1 MKINRLNHTKKLY
14 PHFYDKTD
22 DSNFTKHLKIVGK
35 PQQDIR
41 HKLKAI
47 EWSRIL
53 EKPLQVWKEQTKPYV
68 YDMHFK
74 VIVPYLKEV
83 NIYKNPII
91 NDDEEVIGFEELC
104 STEQFTYEQNR
115 KLYEKVLSD
124 LQSDDII
131 PKDNYLLEIFTWDDY
146 HFLKGYPEND
156 FTVKEDNI
164 LDYRYN
170 ETFLNINLETISYT
184 KYLTFRTHKDNIKQ
198 ITVYKNNN
206 PIFRQE
212 FDYNNITNTSST
224 KFSYVYFDED
234 ITNENT
240 YLQEEFGDYYE
251 IEEEDA
257 NHIKQYFVDT
267 KKDEYV
273 FRLPLSD
280 DDFEDGVVKDIYD
293 LEVVTFENRYR
304 CRHEYDKVYNKRY
317 CGYDEQLNDCFDH
330 DYSLDMIGRLL
341 NIHRFRF
348 YQVYK
353 EEYLSRT
360 YPTYYNRAT
369 EDDYHYMKRIQ
380 FYISNYNHIVFPV
393 LEFWKYY
400 HTMATIKSRKRIVG
414 EMDYAYFRTFDSDDY
429 ICSDDVVFD
438 EEDFDDETIIEY
450 SVNKATL
457 LKGSSSY
464 VNLGDGW
471 YEATVVKDVYVVPS
485 TNYHLKYSL
494 TGNSENVTIRLICY
508 NRQRTELRTIPIL
521 LNDEDYNK
529 EIVDTT
535 ITIPDDTVSIKLIL
549 ESNGTFEFSDVLF
562 ERMKVVNFDN
572 YYMGTDTDYNSNVY
586 ELFANYEDFPKNLRI
601 GGDRFDILF
610 KRSLPLTKKG
620 FFLVNVNEEQHND
633 IKINTD
639 LELYAY
645 NILESNDRAANITKN
660 NSYEST
666 VSEFIKG
673 NNDYDLDYFVKSL
686 EDSTIYESNYDD
698 VLFDSDDAFVDVFND
713 ECTSSN
719 NKSSGYFLGNGSY
732 SFDNDGLT
740 IDASTY
746 ESDIYKAHLRLDN
759 NVYTVPFEVS
769 FDLVNDGNDNF
780 RCYFYNTSFSNSA
793 IGSGTLW
800 TSPSGQT
807 TKVRFVVSE
816 DGIKRYI
823 GNNETSLS
831 LSQDVADK
839 VGVRFGYWQ
848 PTQSSIKIKNYKVT
862 ELDKTKFTTATAPVI
877 MTPNNN
883 ALTLTYVSGNYIVNA
898 NKDGGTEFDYTGDFS
913 VDFDI
918 VGTPNNVTLQIYE
931 SNSTNFYSKSLN
943 QIGALKPCHIK
954 IEKIG
959 TEIYTFV
966 DGVENVGQR
975 FNSSLTGNCR
985 FAFRCS
991 TSGSFTFKN
1000 LVISQLGY
1008 SPIINDDQLVST
1020 TVTYYDSDN
1029 NEINSD
1035 DMEQKIYADQKTH
1048 ITHNFTTPSETSYF
1062 TINIS
1067 SNIDTEITEIR
1078 LSRLDELRDEEMY

>member
-1 MKINRLNHTKKLY
+1 MKINRLNYTKKLY

-22 DSNFTKHLKIVGK
+22 DSNFTKHLKVVGK

-53 EKPLQVWKEQTKPYV
+53 EKPLQIWKEQTKPYV

-212 FDYNNITNTSST
+212 FDYSNITNTSST

-414 EMDYAYFRTFDSDDY
+414 EMDYAYFRTLDNEDY
-429 ICSDDVVFD
+429 ICSDNVDL
-438 EEDFDDETIIEY
+438 EEEQFDDETIIEY

-457 LKGSSSY
+457 LKGSASY

-494 TGNSENVTIRLICY
+494 TENSENVTIRLICY

-549 ESNGTFEFSDVLF
+549 ESNGAFEFSDVLF
-562 ERMKVVNFDN
+562 ERMTVVNFDN
-572 YYMGTDTDYNSNVY
+572 YYMGTETDYNSNVY
-586 ELFANYEDFPKNLRI
+586 ELYTIYEDLPSNLRI
-601 GGDRFDILF
+601 GGDRFDVLF
-610 KRSLPLTKKG
+610 KRSLPITKKG
-620 FFLVNVNEEQHND
+620 FFFVDVNEEQHNELE
-633 IKINTD
+633 ISTN
-639 LELYAY
+639 LELYIH
-645 NILESNDRAANITKN
+645 NMLELNDRVANI
-660 NSYEST
+660 SA
-666 VSEFIKG
+666 
-673 NNDYDLDYFVKSL
+673 NNDYEV
-686 EDSTIYESNYDD
+686 TI
-698 VLFDSDDAFVDVFND
+698 
-713 ECTSSN
+713 
-719 NKSSGYFLGNGSY
+719 NKFIMGNGDY
-732 SFDNDGLT
+732 ELSFKVQSDEVETEYDEEKEYLPVINDGELVT
-740 IDASTY
+740 THITY
-746 ESDIYKAHLRLDN
+746 Y
-759 NVYTVPFEVS
+759 
-769 FDLVNDGNDNF
+769 
-780 RCYFYNTSFSNSA
+780 
-793 IGSGTLW
+793 
-800 TSPSGQT
+800 
-807 TKVRFVVSE
+807 
-816 DGIKRYI
+816 
-823 GNNETSLS
+823 
-831 LSQDVADK
+831 
-839 VGVRFGYWQ
+839 
-848 PTQSSIKIKNYKVT
+848 
-862 ELDKTKFTTATAPVI
+862 
-877 MTPNNN
+877 
-883 ALTLTYVSGNYIVNA
+883 
-898 NKDGGTEFDYTGDFS
+898 
-913 VDFDI
+913 
-918 VGTPNNVTLQIYE
+918 
-931 SNSTNFYSKSLN
+931 
-943 QIGALKPCHIK
+943 
-954 IEKIG
+954 
-959 TEIYTFV
+959 FV
-966 DGVENVGQR
+966 DGDNP
-975 FNSSLTGNCR
+975 
-985 FAFRCS
+985 
-991 TSGSFTFKN
+991 
-1000 LVISQLGY
+1000 
-1008 SPIINDDQLVST
+1008 PINIGDD
-1020 TVTYYDSDN
+1020 
-1029 NEINSD
+1029 I
-1035 DMEQKIYADQKTH
+1035 MEQKIYSDQKTH
-1048 ITHNFTTPSETSYF
+1048 ISHEFTVPIDTSYF
-1062 TINIS
+1062 TINIT
-1067 SNIDTEITEIR
+1067 SNVNTEITEMR
-1078 LSRLDELRDEEMY
+1078 LSRLDELTDEEIY

>member
-1 MKINRLNHTKKLY
+1 MEHTKKLY

-41 HKLKAI
+41 HKLKSI

-53 EKPLQVWKEQTKPYV
+53 EKPLQVWKEQTKPYI

-74 VIVPYLKEV
+74 VIVPNIKEV

-115 KLYEKVLSD
+115 KLYEKVLYD
-124 LQSDDII
+124 LSSNDII

-184 KYLTFRTHKDNIKQ
+184 KYLTFRVHKDNIKQ
-198 ITVYKNNN
+198 ITIYKNNN
-206 PIFRQE
+206 RIFQQN
-212 FDYNNITNTSST
+212 FDYDNISTTSST
-224 KFSYVYFDED
+224 KFSYIYFDES

-240 YLQEEFGDYYE
+240 YLQEEFSDYYE
-251 IEEEDA
+251 IEDEDA
-257 NHIKQYFVDT
+257 NNIKQYFVDT

-293 LEVVTFENRYR
+293 LEVITFENRYR
-304 CRHEYDKVYNKRY
+304 CRQDFDKTYSKRY
-317 CGYDEQLNDCFDH
+317 CGYDKQPNDCFDH

-348 YQVYK
+348 YKVYNDD
-353 EEYLSRT
+353 YYYNT
-360 YPTYYNRAT
+360 YPTFYDRAT

-400 HTMATIKSRKRIVG
+400 HTMTTVKSRKRIVG
-414 EMDYAYFRTFDSDDY
+414 EMDYAYFRTLDSDDY
-429 ICSDDVVFD
+429 ICSDDVVLD

-471 YEATVVKDVYVVPS
+471 YEATIVKDVYVVPS
-485 TNYHLKYSL
+485 TDYHLKYTISE
-494 TGNSENVTIRLICY
+494 NSENVTIRLICY
-508 NRQRTELRTIPIL
+508 NRQKTELRTIPITL
-521 LNDEDYNK
+521 KNEEYAENT
-529 EIVDTT
+529 VDTT

-549 ESNGTFEFSDVLF
+549 ESNSSFEFEKVSF

-610 KRSLPLTKKG
+610 KRSLPITKSG
-620 FFLVNVNEEQHND
+620 FFFVDVNEEQHNNIEID
-633 IKINTD
+633 TD

-645 NILESNDRAANITKN
+645 NILESNDRTANITKN

-666 VSEFIKG
+666 VSYCAKG
-673 NNDYDLDYFVKSL
+673 NKNYDLNYFVKSL
-686 EDSTIYESNYDD
+686 DDSPIYEPNYDD
-698 VLFDSDDAFVDVFND
+698 VLFDSDDAFVTVFND
-713 ECTSSN
+713 DGTTKSHNDNWVKYNPNNITITRGEEYTSVTGSNYRYGVPISNDCKIKVETRKTTSSTGN
-719 NKSSGYFLGNGSY
+719 LLTIWTYSSNPLSASQLLLFSVTEMGMTQGTFANIEMTVTPTTVTVKNL
-732 SFDNDGLT
+732 DNDTT
-740 IDASTY
+740 ITKEYST
-746 ESDIYKAHLRLDN
+746 SNNLIFNFWGTTFDYK
-759 NVYTVPFEVS
+759 
-769 FDLVNDGNDNF
+769 NF
-780 RCYFYNTSFSNSA
+780 
-793 IGSGTLW
+793 
-800 TSPSGQT
+800 
-807 TKVRFVVSE
+807 
-816 DGIKRYI
+816 
-823 GNNETSLS
+823 
-831 LSQDVADK
+831 
-839 VGVRFGYWQ
+839 
-848 PTQSSIKIKNYKVT
+848 KVT
-862 ELDKTKFTTATAPVI
+862 EVDKTKFTTGSAPVI
-877 MTPNNN
+877 MTPNDN
-883 ALTLTYVSGNYIVNA
+883 AITLTYVSGLYIVNA

-931 SNSTNFYSKSLN
+931 NNSTNYYAKSLN

-954 IEKIG
+954 IIKIG
-959 TEIYTFV
+959 TKIYTFV

-985 FAFRCS
+985 FAFRCG

-1000 LVISQLGY
+1000 LVISPLGY
-1008 SPIINDDQLVST
+1008 SQIINDDQLVST
-1020 TVTYYDSDN
+1020 TVTYYDSKN

-1048 ITHNFTTPSETSYF
+1048 ITHNFTTPSKTSYF

-1078 LSRLDELRDEEMY
+1078 LSRLDKLRDEEMY